1 MKDASVADSLF
12 QLGLV
17 ERKNGRYQ
25 ESLQLH
31 RQAADIREKYFGKK
45 HHRTAESYFQL
56 GLMLSELKRY
66 SEALALHQHA
76 LEIRLELIDCI
87 GTSIADSYLETGCV
101 LINLGE
107 FPSAFISLE
116 SALEIWTGI
125 VVKEGEEAADLPYEQ
140 KAKELL
146 SQDYQSSLQFYKRVS
161 TIIHDF
167 SSRAQSHKSSP
178 KELLSIFE
186 GQLIKKANCYF
197 DVGSEEFVKGT
208 LGAALHAHQRA
219 VHLRVT
225 LLEENRRDTAS
236 SYFSVGKVQFEMM
249 GYSQALQSYQRA
261 LTATPP
267 LPLFDPL

>member
-25 ESLQLH
+25 ESLQLL
-31 RQAADIREKYFGKK
+31 RQAADIREKYFAKK

-56 GLMLSELKRY
+56 GLMLFELKHY
-66 SEALALHQHA
+66 NEALALHQQA

-87 GTSIADSYLETGCV
+87 GTSIADSNLKTGCV

-125 VVKEGEEAADLPYEQ
+125 VVKEREAAADLPHE
-140 KAKELL
+140 KKVKELL
-146 SQDYQSSLQFYKRVS
+146 SQDYQSSLQVHKRVS

-167 SSRAQSHKSSP
+167 SSRVQSHKSSP

-186 GQLIKKANCYF
+186 GQLIKNP
-197 DVGSEEFVKGT
+197 T
-208 LGAALHAHQRA
+208 
-219 VHLRVT
+219 VT
-225 LLEENRRDTAS
+225 LTLEAKS
-236 SYFSVGKVQFEMM
+236 S
-249 GYSQALQSYQRA
+249 
-261 LTATPP
+261 
-267 LPLFDPL
+267 

>member
-1 MKDASVADSLF
+1 M
-12 QLGLV
+12 
-17 ERKNGRYQ
+17 
-25 ESLQLH
+25 
-31 RQAADIREKYFGKK
+31 
-45 HHRTAESYFQL
+45 
-56 GLMLSELKRY
+56 
-66 SEALALHQHA
+66 
-76 LEIRLELIDCI
+76 
-87 GTSIADSYLETGCV
+87 
-101 LINLGE
+101 
-107 FPSAFISLE
+107 
-116 SALEIWTGI
+116 
-125 VVKEGEEAADLPYEQ
+125 PYEK

-225 LLEENRRDTAS
+225 LLEENHRDTAS

-249 GYSQALQSYQRA
+249 GYPQALQSYQRA